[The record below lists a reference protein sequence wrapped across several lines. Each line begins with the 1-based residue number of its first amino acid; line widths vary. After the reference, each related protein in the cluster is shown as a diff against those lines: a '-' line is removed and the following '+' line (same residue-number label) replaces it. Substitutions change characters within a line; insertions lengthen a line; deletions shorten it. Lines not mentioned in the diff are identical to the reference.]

1 MTLKIT
7 LSAKGNKGVDFN
19 KAYAA
24 FFEDFAPSGSPEFLG
39 RTASETTQIVHLA
52 TPEPGQE
59 AKARAVLLEGS
70 DFLYTFSNH
79 TVSGELDTIR
89 LVTLGKAYDADTGE
103 LVLKNGVVK
112 TATPH
117 ITISNLDLDNPAGVA
132 GPVHE
137 IVAGMMGGGPSGSLA
152 DPAPITEVLWG
163 EAHNVT
169 GSSGDDTYAG
179 TKFGDVVR
187 GLRGDDVLNGRGGN
201 DRITGG
207 LGADKLTG
215 GGKADTFIFT
225 SARETKGDLI
235 RDFDPSENDRIKL
248 SSIDADSGK
257 RGNQS
262 FDFIGTDGF
271 SGDAGELRYKVGAAK
286 TTVLGDIDGDG
297 SADFRIALS
306 GQVTLADDSFLL

>member
-1 MTLKIT
+1 M
-7 LSAKGNKGVDFN
+7 
-19 KAYAA
+19 
-24 FFEDFAPSGSPEFLG
+24 G
-39 RTASETTQIVHLA
+39 RRSFIGPTASESTQIVHLA

-89 LVTLGKAYDADTGE
+89 LVTLGKAYNADTGK
-103 LVLKNGVVK
+103 LVLRNGVVK

-117 ITISNLDLDNPAGVA
+117 IAISRLDLDNPAGVA

-152 DPAPITEVLWG
+152 EPEPITDVLWA

-207 LGADKLTG
+207 VGADKLTG

-235 RDFDPSENDRIKL
+235 GISTRPRTIG
-248 SSIDADSGK
+248 SSSPHRRRQREK
-257 RGNQS
+257 GNQS

-271 SGDAGELRYKVGAAK
+271 SGDAGELRYKVCAAK
-286 TTVLGDIDGDG
+286 STVLGDIDGDG